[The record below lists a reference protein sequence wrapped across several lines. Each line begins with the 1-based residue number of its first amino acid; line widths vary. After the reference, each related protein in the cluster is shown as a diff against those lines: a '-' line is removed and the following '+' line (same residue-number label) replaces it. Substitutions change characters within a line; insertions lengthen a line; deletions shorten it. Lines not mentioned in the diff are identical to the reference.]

1 MPRFTLY
8 LWNPSA
14 VPDDIINHTKKMERV
29 KIRML
34 SDLDQGV
41 SIVYPSLLLG
51 GPEFL
56 KMTERRV
63 SDFYLRI
70 EGGQVGGMLQVW
82 GEEALQHRKFFNFS
96 IRCLKTS
103 NRFYTKL
110 PFTIFCCMVIL
121 EVC

>member
-1 MPRFTLY
+1 
-8 LWNPSA
+8 
-14 VPDDIINHTKKMERV
+14 MERV

-82 GEEALQHRKFFNFS
+82 GEEALQQKIFQFFNPLFKYVKS
-96 IRCLKTS
+96 FLYKITIYDFLLYGYIRSMLTWNYAYC
-103 NRFYTKL
+103 
-110 PFTIFCCMVIL
+110 
-121 EVC
+121 E